1 MDRRIHMK
9 HVLPCQRYP
18 YNKCVSTV
26 VTSILHHTIN
36 PIDHSFT
43 LPFSNIV
50 IAALLFI
57 RARGTDVWY
66 LRHLQFYGVS
76 GGQWKRWRRRWLL
89 VGVTVIGRW
98 LVGWVVE
105 RRWRR
110 SVIQRGWRCVIRDHR
125 LGFITIRGCCL
136 GFIVIRGCRLGFI
149 TIRGRPLWVITICGR
164 RLGFI
169 DMKLV
174 TCSKDLCGEVSEPA
188 YSKNSGQQYRYCKC
202 KY

>member
-1 MDRRIHMK
+1 MDRKIHIK
-9 HVLPCQRYP
+9 YVLPCPRYP

-36 PIDHSFT
+36 PINHSFT
-43 LPFSNIV
+43 LSFSNIV

-57 RARGTDVWY
+57 HARGTNVCY
-66 LRHLQFYGVS
+66 PGHLQFYGVS
-76 GGQWKRWRRRWLL
+76 GGQWRRRRRRRWLL

-98 LVGWVVE
+98 LVGWVLE
-105 RRWRR
+105 WRWHY
-110 SVIQRGWRCVIRDHR
+110 VIQRGRRCVIRDHR
-125 LGFITIRGCCL
+125 LGFITNHGR
-136 GFIVIRGCRLGFI
+136 RLGFI
-149 TIRGRPLWVITICGR
+149 TIRGCPLWVITICGR

-169 DMKLV
+169 AMKLV
-174 TCSKDLCGEVSEPA
+174 NCSKDICEEVSEPA